1 MAVRT
6 TDLDH
11 VGVGV
16 RDLDAAAR
24 AYERL
29 GFTLSPFARHAGAV
43 EPGGPTVQRATGN
56 RCAMLSAGYIELIA
70 IIDPKLPSG
79 DMAARIADREGI
91 HIVAFGC
98 DDPAATNAALKEA
111 GFGARG
117 TVYLERMVD
126 TPQGPRLAKFDRVP
140 VAASDVPEGVIF
152 HLKHLTRDAIWQPQ
166 LLKHANGAVALD
178 EVVIHVTD
186 LNEAARRFERQ
197 LGVRGAGNGGTR
209 TFTLPRGRCVLVDST
224 ALPQADAPKAPAV
237 VGITVTTSSIGQA
250 EEILKGKAV
259 SHSRRGDRLFVDPK
273 ETCGVFL
280 TFAPA

>member
-16 RDLDAAAR
+16 RDLDAAAGV
-24 AYERL
+24 YERL

-56 RCAMLSAGYIELIA
+56 RCAMLKAGYIELIA
-70 IIDPKLPSG
+70 IIDAKLPSG
-79 DMAARIADREGI
+79 DMAARIAAREGI

-98 DDPAATNAALKEA
+98 DDPGATNTALKEA

-140 VAASDVPEGVIF
+140 VAVGDVPEGVIF
-152 HLKHLTRDAIWQPQ
+152 HLKHLTRDVIWQPQ

-178 EVVIHVTD
+178 EVVIHVAD
-186 LNEAARRFERQ
+186 LDEAARRFERQ

-209 TFTLPRGRCVLVDST
+209 TFTLPRGRCVLIDST
-224 ALPQADAPKAPAV
+224 ALPRADAPRAPAV
-237 VGITVTTSSIGQA
+237 VGITVATSSPQDAIRVLEAGHVNYTLRGSKLLVEPSQA
-250 EEILKGKAV
+250 
-259 SHSRRGDRLFVDPK
+259 
-273 ETCGVFL
+273 CGVFL
-280 TFAPA
+280 TFAPV

>member
-1 MAVRT
+1 MTVRT

-16 RDLDAAAR
+16 RDLDAASR

-56 RCAMLSAGYIELIA
+56 RCAMLDAGYIELIA
-70 IIDPKLPSG
+70 VVDPSLPAG
-79 DMAARIADREGI
+79 GLDTRIAEREGV

-98 DDPAATNAALKEA
+98 DDPAATNSALKEA
-111 GFGARG
+111 GFAARG

-140 VAASDVPEGVIF
+140 VAPADVPEGVIF
-152 HLKHLTRDAIWQPQ
+152 HIKHLTRDVIWQPQ
-166 LLKHANGAVALD
+166 LLKHANGALALD
-178 EVVIHVTD
+178 EVVIHVAD
-186 LNEAARRFERQ
+186 LDEAARRFERQ

-209 TFTLPRGRCVLVDST
+209 VFTLPRGRCVLVDST
-224 ALPQADAPKAPAV
+224 SLPRADAPKAPSV
-237 VGITVTTSSIGQA
+237 VGITVKSASLDGT
-250 EEILKGKAV
+250 ERLLKANGVAHARRADRIAV
-259 SHSRRGDRLFVDPK
+259 EPK

-280 TFAPA
+280 AFAPA

>member
-16 RDLDAAAR
+16 RDLAAAAH

-56 RCAMLSAGYIELIA
+56 RCAMLEAGYIELIA
-70 IIDPKLPSG
+70 VVDPALPAG
-79 DMAARIADREGI
+79 GLDTRIAQREGI

-98 DDPAATNAALKEA
+98 DDPVATNAALKEA

-140 VAASDVPEGVIF
+140 VAAADVPEGVIF
-152 HLKHLTRDAIWQPQ
+152 HIKHLTRDAIWQPQ

-178 EVVIHVTD
+178 EVVIHVAD
-186 LNEAARRFERQ
+186 LGEAARRFERQ
-197 LGVRGAGNGGTR
+197 LGVRGSGNGGTR
-209 TFTLPRGRCVLVDST
+209 SFTLPRGRCVLVDST
-224 ALPQADAPKAPAV
+224 ALPRADAPKAPAV
-237 VGITVTTSSIGQA
+237 VGITVTTSSLDQT
-250 EEILKGKAV
+250 EKLLKEKGV
-259 SHSRRGDRLFVDPK
+259 IHSRHGGRLLVDPK